1 MLSTVTLRV
10 TVFQLK
16 LFLLRAENFLIVQMG
31 LQVIWQPSMIDSI
44 EQAQCFVLCA
54 LYDQLEPKRH
64 NKFLTPGT
72 PCRRRNEVYCLEVS
86 VHVPI
91 FL

>member
-1 MLSTVTLRV
+1 MLSTVALRV
-10 TVFQLK
+10 TLFQLK

-31 LQVIWQPSMIDSI
+31 LQVTCQPSMIHSI
-44 EQAQCFVLCA
+44 EQAQCFVLCT

-64 NKFLTPGT
+64 TKFLIPGT
-72 PCRRRNEVYCLEVS
+72 PCRRRNEVYCVEVS
-86 VHVPI
+86 VHVPT